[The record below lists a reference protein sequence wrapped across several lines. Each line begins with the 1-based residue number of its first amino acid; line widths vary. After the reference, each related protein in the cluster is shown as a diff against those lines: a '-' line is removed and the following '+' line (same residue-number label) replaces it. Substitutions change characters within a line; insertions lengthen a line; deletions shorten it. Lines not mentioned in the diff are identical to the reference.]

1 MDWYPKENPLQME
14 TEPSLTQQEI
24 MKTKEKGKE
33 KEKGNFPDHSSFP
46 LLEYLQR
53 LTSYERFEP
62 IHDPEMVEEVGL
74 DCSRI
79 YTRSF
84 LDWNYGNVCD
94 ATNSNAIA
102 GPSRVTLDDL
112 ERQLD
117 C

>member
-1 MDWYPKENPLQME
+1 
-14 TEPSLTQQEI
+14 

-53 LTSYERFEP
+53 LTSYERFDFEP

-79 YTRSF
+79 YTGSF
-84 LDWNYGNVCD
+84 LENYGNVCD

-112 ERQLD
+112 RGLD